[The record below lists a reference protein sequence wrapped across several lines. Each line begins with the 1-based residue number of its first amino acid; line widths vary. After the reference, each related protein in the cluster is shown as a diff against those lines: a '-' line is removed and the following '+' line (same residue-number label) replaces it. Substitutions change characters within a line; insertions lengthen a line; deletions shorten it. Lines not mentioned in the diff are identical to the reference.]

1 MQERNVRD
9 LISEIEDTTP
19 TETNVRDVISNLGEY
34 QENPAST
41 SLLSEYGQTAKQGL
55 ANVSRGT
62 QLLARGAAPAV
73 TGATAGYMAGGPI
86 GGMLGSVAIP
96 FGDTLNSLINRAA
109 KNLPESMQFNLR
121 MPSEIIS
128 TNLEK
133 AGLRAPTTQTGR
145 LIETAGSGLG
155 GVGSELSS
163 MLALAKSANPVL
175 RQIGEMFTERAG
187 RQLAT
192 APTAAAGGQYVAEET
207 DSPFAGLLA
216 SLGIGSTAGI
226 SGLKK
231 AKGAPSHEELVLE
244 SKNLYDKAKQSGVQF
259 DTTKFADEMFKVSQQ
274 LRDEGFHPKT
284 HGGIANVLEEL
295 TNVERPK
302 DFRELQAVRKMIQ
315 GQQKSADPETR
326 RLASILKDDFDNYL
340 LNAPDTHITTG
351 SKEGTKLWG
360 EARNSYSRLK
370 KSEIFDDMLQ
380 QAEFEGPSLFTQS
393 GTENSLAKQLRQLA
407 KNDKKM
413 RTFTKEEQDAIRE
426 AAKGGTAQN
435 MLRFYGKFAPTG
447 AVPGFLNV
455 IASGANP
462 VIGLPFALG
471 ATGARAGATAMRENA
486 IENLGARMRLGQA
499 PEMTSR
505 LNPQQALIGAQQ
517 GAQQPY
523 RIELRDMLPNR
534 P

>member
-1 MQERNVRD
+1 MAERNVRD
-9 LISEIEDTTP
+9 LIGEIEDTTP
-19 TETNVRDVISNLGEY
+19 AGRNVRDVISGLGEY
-34 QENPAST
+34 QENPAT
-41 SLLSEYGQTAKQGL
+41 SSVLSEYGQTAREALG
-55 ANVSRGT
+55 NVSRGT

-109 KNLPESMQFNLR
+109 GTNLR
-121 MPSEIIS
+121 MPSEIVS

-145 LIETAGSGLG
+145 VIEAAGGGLG

-163 MLALAKSANPVL
+163 MFSLAKSASPAL
-175 RQIGEMFTERAG
+175 RQIGEKFIEKAG

-192 APTAAAGGQYVAEET
+192 APAATAGGQYVAEET
-207 DSPFAGLLA
+207 GSPFAGMLA

-231 AKGAPSHEELVLE
+231 AKGAPTHEELVLE

-259 DTTKFADEMFKVSQQ
+259 DTTKFADEMFGIGKQ
-274 LRDEGFHPKT
+274 LRAEGYTPKAYP
-284 HGGIANVLEEL
+284 GIASVVEEM
-295 TNVERPK
+295 TNVQNPK
-302 DFRELQAVRKMIQ
+302 DFTELQSIRKMIQ
-315 GQQKSADPETR
+315 GQQKSPDAETR

-517 GAQQPY
+517 AAQQPY

>member
-1 MQERNVRD
+1 MAERNVRD

-19 TETNVRDVISNLGEY
+19 TERNVRDVISGLGDY

-41 SLLSEYGQTAKQGL
+41 SLLSEYGQSAKEGL
-55 ANVSRGT
+55 ANISRGT

-96 FGDTLNSLINRAA
+96 FGDTLNSVINRVAGT
-109 KNLPESMQFNLR
+109 NLR
-121 MPSEIIS
+121 MPSEIVS

-133 AGLRAPTTQTGR
+133 AGLRPPTTQTER
-145 LIETAGSGLG
+145 VIEAAGGGLG
-155 GVGSELSS
+155 GAGSELSS
-163 MLALAKSANPVL
+163 MFALAKSANPVL
-175 RQIGEMFTERAG
+175 RQIGEMFTQRAG

-192 APTAAAGGQYVAEET
+192 APAATAGGQYVAEET

-231 AKGAPSHEELVLE
+231 AKGAPTHEELVLE

-259 DTTKFADEMFKVSQQ
+259 NTNKFAEEMHNITEQ
-274 LRDEGFHPKT
+274 LKDEGFHPKT
-284 HGGIANVLEEL
+284 HTGITNALEEM
-295 TNVERPK
+295 TNVDIPK
-302 DFRELQAVRKMIQ
+302 DFRQLQRIRKLIQ
-315 GQQKSADPETR
+315 GQQKSPDAETR

-340 LNAPDTHITTG
+340 LNAPESHVTVG
-351 SKEGTKLWG
+351 SKEGTKTWA

-393 GTENSLAKQLRQLA
+393 GAENSLAKQLRQLA

-413 RTFTKEEQDAIRE
+413 RTFTQEEQDAIRE

-435 MLRFYGKFAPTG
+435 LLRFYGKFAPTG
-447 AVPGFLNV
+447 VVPGFLNV

-462 VIGLPFALG
+462 LGGLAFAGG
-471 ATGARAGATAMRENA
+471 ATGARAGATAMRQNA
-486 IENLGARMRLGQA
+486 VENLGARMRLGKT
-499 PEMTSR
+499 PEMTRTFS
-505 LNPQQALIGAQQ
+505 PEQALIGAQQ

-523 RIELRDMLPNR
+523 RIELRNMLPSQ
-534 P
+534 PD

>member
-1 MQERNVRD
+1 MAERNVRD
-9 LISEIEDTTP
+9 LIAEIEDTTP
-19 TETNVRDVISNLGEY
+19 AETNVRDVISGLGEY
-34 QENPAST
+34 QENPAT
-41 SLLSEYGQTAKQGL
+41 SSILSEYGQTARNAL
-55 ANVSRGT
+55 SNVSRGT
-62 QLLARGAAPAV
+62 ELLARGAAPAV
-73 TGATAGYMAGGPI
+73 TGATAGYLAGGPV

-96 FGDTLNSLINRAA
+96 FGDTLNSLINRAIGT
-109 KNLPESMQFNLR
+109 NLR
-121 MPSEIIS
+121 MPSEVIS
-128 TNLEK
+128 TNLGK
-133 AGLRAPTTQTGR
+133 AGLSAPTTQTGR
-145 LIETAGSGLG
+145 VIEAAGAGLG

-163 MLALAKSANPVL
+163 MYGLAKAANPVL
-175 RQIGEMFTERAG
+175 QQIGEQFTQRAG

-192 APTAAAGGQYVAEET
+192 APVAAGTGQYVAEET
-207 DSPFAGLLA
+207 NSPFAGLLA
-216 SLGIGSTAGI
+216 SLGVGATAG
-226 SGLKK
+226 LNPLRK
-231 AKGAPSHEELVLE
+231 AKGAPTHEDLVLE

-259 DTTKFADEMFKVSQQ
+259 DTIKFADEMHNMGSQ
-274 LRDEGFHPKT
+274 LRAEGYTPKAYP
-284 HGGIANVLEEL
+284 GISSVVEEM
-295 TNVERPK
+295 TNVRNPK
-302 DFRELQAVRKMIQ
+302 DFTELQAIRKMIQ

-486 IENLGARMRLGQA
+486 IQNLGARMRLGQA
-499 PEMTSR
+499 PEMTSI
-505 LNPQQALIGAQQ
+505 LNPQQSLIGAQQ
-517 GAQQPY
+517 AAQQPY

>member
-1 MQERNVRD
+1 MAEVNIDDLVKSFSSPVNQEQD
-9 LISEIEDTTP
+9 ISSIISGLGNAAAP
-19 TETNVRDVISNLGEY
+19 ATE
-34 QENPAST
+34 T
-41 SLLSEYGQTAKQGL
+41 SLLAEYGQEAKKGL
-55 ANVSRGT
+55 AKLGRGAE
-62 QLLARGAAPAV
+62 LVARGMAQSVP
-73 TGATAGYMAGGPI
+73 GATAGYMAGGPV
-86 GGMLGSVAIP
+86 GGMIGSVAIP
-96 FGDTLNSLINRAA
+96 FGDTLNSIINRVAGT
-109 KNLPESMQFNLR
+109 NLR
-121 MPSEIIS
+121 MPSEIVS

-133 AGLRAPTTQTGR
+133 AGLRAPTTQAGR
-145 LIETAGSGLG
+145 VAEAAGAGLG
-155 GVGSELSS
+155 GAASELSS
-163 MLALAKSANPVL
+163 MYNLTKSANPVL
-175 RQIGEMFTERAG
+175 KQIGEAFTEKAG

-192 APTAAAGGQYVAEET
+192 APAAAGAGQYVGEET
-207 DSPFAGLLA
+207 GSPFAGLLA
-216 SLGIGSTAGI
+216 SLGVGSTAGI

-231 AKGAPSHEELVLE
+231 AKGAPTHEDLVLE

-259 DTTKFADEMFKVSQQ
+259 DTTKFADEMFNIGKQ
-274 LRDEGFHPKT
+274 LRSEGYQPKAYP
-284 HGGIANVLEEL
+284 GIAGVLEEM
-295 TNVERPK
+295 TNVQNPK
-302 DFRELQAVRKMIQ
+302 DFTELQAIRKMIQ
-315 GQQKSADPETR
+315 LQQASSDPSTR
-326 RLASILKDDFDNYL
+326 KLASMLKDDFDNYL

-351 SKEGTKLWG
+351 QKEGTKIWG

-413 RTFTKEEQDAIRE
+413 RTFTQEEQDAIRE

-486 IENLGARMRLGQA
+486 IENLGARMRLGKQ
-499 PEMTSR
+499 PEMTR
-505 LNPQQALIGAQQ
+505 GFNPQQALIGAQ
-517 GAQQPY
+517 GAAQQPY
-523 RIELRDMLPNR
+523 RLRDMLPNTQD
-534 P
+534 